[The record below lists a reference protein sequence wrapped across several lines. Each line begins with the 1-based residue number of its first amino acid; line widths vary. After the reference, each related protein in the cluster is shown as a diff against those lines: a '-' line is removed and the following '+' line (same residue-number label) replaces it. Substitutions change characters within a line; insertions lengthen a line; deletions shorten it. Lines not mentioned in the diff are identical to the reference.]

1 MLRAERPTIMT
12 MASKLPMRIRTVRA
26 DHEAAVVGHGPRA
39 GGAVDP
45 TFAVVERWVKRHLG
59 DCGHERRVADIGS
72 TMFDLTAPLH
82 GLDGRPWHDTLK
94 LAALVHDVGRCH
106 GEPNHP
112 ADGAAMILSAASLP
126 LSAGQ
131 RRALA
136 YLTLYHRGA
145 VPELG
150 DDDVLHPEDDA
161 EGLLKVLALL
171 RAADALDSRSLESPR
186 LVFAWAAASPG
197 AAASRSRPVAA
208 TPRLGVTCYLQN
220 DSAKARRVY
229 QRRKKFRLLEDL
241 LGCRVEVEIVLAQ
254 ALRMVA

>member
-1 MLRAERPTIMT
+1 MAAKSPMQTRTLRTNGVGA
-12 MASKLPMRIRTVRA
+12 AA
-26 DHEAAVVGHGPRA
+26 DPAFAAVG
-39 GGAVDP
+39 
-45 TFAVVERWVKRHLG
+45 RWVKRHLG
-59 DCGHERRVADIGS
+59 DSAHEHRVADIGS
-72 TMFDLTAPLH
+72 TLFDLTAPLH
-82 GLDGRPWHDTLK
+82 DLDARPWNDLLR
-94 LAALVHDVGRCH
+94 LAALVNDVGRCH
-106 GEPNHP
+106 GEENHP
-112 ADGAAMILSAASLP
+112 ADGAAMLLSATSLP
-126 LSAGQ
+126 LSADQ

-145 VPELG
+145 VPDLR

-186 LVFAWAAASPG
+186 LVFAWHGAGAGAGAGSG
-197 AAASRSRPVAA
+197 AAAKAGPRAA

-241 LGCRVEVEIVLAQ
+241 LGCRVEVDIVLAQ